1 MVFIIVLFFIFI
13 ISIILSLF
21 SKGETQQEAKEVVN
35 DIVTGPNGKTLLIV
49 AVVFVIGGVFIVGS
63 IVNNGYEQ
71 PSNPSMRDDRT
82 PLKCAHYGGE
92 WDTGGLLEK
101 LNVFIIKPMNRI
113 IGSI

>member
-35 DIVTGPNGKTLLIV
+35 DIVTGPNGKTILIV
-49 AVVFVIGGVFIVGS
+49 AVVFVIGGIFIVGS
-63 IVNNGYEQ
+63 IVKNGNEP
-71 PSNPSMRDDRT
+71 PSNPSMRNDRT

-92 WDTGGLLEK
+92 WDTGGLFGEAK
-101 LNVFIIKPMNRI
+101 CVYNKTNESDNR
-113 IGSI
+113 

>member
-49 AVVFVIGGVFIVGS
+49 AVVFVIGGIFIVGS
-63 IVNNGYEQ
+63 IVNNGNEP
-71 PSNPSMRDDRT
+71 PSNPSMKNDRT

-92 WDTGGLLEK
+92 WDTGGLFGEAK
-101 LNVFIIKPMNRI
+101 CVYNKTNESDNR
-113 IGSI
+113 

>member
-1 MVFIIVLFFIFI
+1 MKFMILLFFIFI

-63 IVNNGYEQ
+63 IVNNGYEP
-71 PSNPSMRDDRT
+71 PSNPSMRNDRT

-92 WDTGGLLEK
+92 WDTGGLFGEAK
-101 LNVFIIKPMNRI
+101 CVYNKTDESDNK
-113 IGSI
+113 

>member
-49 AVVFVIGGVFIVGS
+49 AVVFVIGGGFIVGS
-63 IVNNGYEQ
+63 IINNDNEP
-71 PSNPSMRDDRT
+71 PSNPSMRNDRT

-92 WDTGGLLEK
+92 WDTGGLFGEAK
-101 LNVFIIKPMNRI
+101 CVYNKIDESDNR
-113 IGSI
+113 